1 MRVADEPPRMS
12 AVSRSLRISWTAV
25 GPISAL
31 LVLAFAW
38 GRELSPVSV
47 VLVTAM
53 LAGAVLSAVHH
64 AEVVAHRVGE
74 PYGSLVLA
82 VAVTVIEVALIVTLM
97 AGGGETR
104 SLARDTVFAAV
115 MISCNG
121 IVGLSIFIGTIR
133 RRVVSFN
140 AEGSGGA
147 LAMVI
152 TLATLC
158 LVVPGFTTTTPGPQF
173 SGPQLVF
180 AAVVALGLY
189 GLFVAVQTGRHRD
202 YFLPVAADGA
212 PINEAEHA
220 TPPSNRTALVSL
232 GLLLVALIAVVG
244 NAKVVSPTIEQA
256 VSAAGLPV
264 SFVGVV
270 IALLILL
277 PETLAA
283 ARAAQR
289 ERIQISLNLAFGSA
303 VASIGLTIPSV
314 AAVSMWLSVPLDL
327 GLNAMEIVLLA
338 LTSVVAVLTVVPG
351 RATLLQAGVHLGVL
365 AAYLF
370 LAVIP

>member
-1 MRVADEPPRMS
+1 M
-12 AVSRSLRISWTAV
+12 
-25 GPISAL
+25 
-31 LVLAFAW
+31 
-38 GRELSPVSV
+38 
-47 VLVTAM
+47 
-53 LAGAVLSAVHH
+53 
-64 AEVVAHRVGE
+64 
-74 PYGSLVLA
+74 
-82 VAVTVIEVALIVTLM
+82 
-97 AGGGETR
+97 
-104 SLARDTVFAAV
+104 
-115 MISCNG
+115 
-121 IVGLSIFIGTIR
+121 
-133 RRVVSFN
+133 
-140 AEGSGGA
+140 
-147 LAMVI
+147 
-152 TLATLC
+152 
-158 LVVPGFTTTTPGPQF
+158 
-173 SGPQLVF
+173 
-180 AAVVALGLY
+180 
-189 GLFVAVQTGRHRD
+189 
-202 YFLPVAADGA
+202 
-212 PINEAEHA
+212 
-220 TPPSNRTALVSL
+220 
-232 GLLLVALIAVVG
+232 IAVVG